1 MINLEK
7 TAQNEV
13 KSSKRLEIL
22 KRSLEKKQSEFD
34 NKLNSHISDVKR
46 ANGQPMNDK
55 RNGHV
60 TLNRWDRQNDS
71 LRNLQQ
77 SIEKTKEAIDLEESK
92 IRGVECAK
100 DKMPNELID
109 LIEDGTLT
117 QWRKH
122 PNTFFVNGVDKARIV
137 WDSKK
142 KQICHKYASSIT
154 DKDQLKKFASVYNPL
169 NKVLNSNL

>member
-1 MINLEK
+1 MTTNV
-7 TAQNEV
+7 TAKENEV
-13 KSSKRLEIL
+13 KSTKRLEIL

-71 LRNLQQ
+71 LRSLKE
-77 SIEKTKEAIDLEESK
+77 SIQKTIDAIEFEESK
-92 IRGVECAK
+92 IRGVEGAK
-100 DKMPNELID
+100 EKMPKELIE
-109 LIEDGTLT
+109 LIENGTIT

-122 PNTFFVNGVDKARIV
+122 PNTFFVNGVEKARIV

-142 KQICHKYASSIT
+142 KQICHKYASSII

-169 NKVLNSNL
+169 NKSLNSNL